1 MRHSVPPLRGSWGK
15 PLTDCVL
22 WEEGGTEERKGVV
35 GQRGRGRPG
44 KGGRQMKTRARLEV
58 AWKALLFNISLK
70 TRWQAE
76 QGEGKTRTQW
86 FLWNTCS
93 AMAATAT
100 RPLPPPPA
108 PLRSSTP
115 IPHPLQKKKK
125 RKIQE
130 ENKCFLFLFLTG
142 SQQFHKSSLCIF
154 TQSEIWIHT
163 TAINF
168 HCLQLWTLP
177 RYVAQRGFL
186 WAGLQLP
193 GSHLHKEEIL
203 VHSVYLFCVEK
214 SRAINHEEIHS
225 TLFHFTLLST
235 TLYRVSEW
243 IFNIMPQNALVFY
256 HMLGLYQ
263 SDNTWEFWEILS
275 TEGNSFK
282 V

>member
-1 MRHSVPPLRGSWGK
+1 MAL
-15 PLTDCVL
+15 
-22 WEEGGTEERKGVV
+22 
-35 GQRGRGRPG
+35 
-44 KGGRQMKTRARLEV
+44 
-58 AWKALLFNISLK
+58 KALLFDISLK
-70 TRWQAE
+70 ARQQVE
-76 QGEGKTRTQW
+76 KGEGTTWRAFYPKYLQGKNCPCYQASAITYCHQII
-86 FLWNTCS
+86 NT
-93 AMAATAT
+93 
-100 RPLPPPPA
+100 
-108 PLRSSTP
+108 
-115 IPHPLQKKKK
+115 HPQRK
-125 RKIQE
+125 RQE
-130 ENKCFLFLFLTG
+130 KNKCFLFLFLTD
-142 SQQFHKSSLCIF
+142 SQQSHKSSLYIF
-154 TQSEIWIHT
+154 TQSEIWIHI

-168 HCLQLWTLP
+168 HCLQPQTLP
-177 RYVAQRGFL
+177 GYVAQRGFL

-235 TLYRVSEW
+235 TLYRVTEW

-275 TEGNSFK
+275 TEENSFK

>member
-1 MRHSVPPLRGSWGK
+1 MAGR
-15 PLTDCVL
+15 
-22 WEEGGTEERKGVV
+22 EGGRKT
-35 GQRGRGRPG
+35 
-44 KGGRQMKTRARLEV
+44 MKRV
-58 AWKALLFNISLK
+58 FSLK
-70 TRWQAE
+70 FL
-76 QGEGKTRTQW
+76 QGRNCHCHPGHCHHHDHHENHQHAP
-86 FLWNTCS
+86 S
-93 AMAATAT
+93 
-100 RPLPPPPA
+100 LPKKE
-108 PLRSSTP
+108 LRE
-115 IPHPLQKKKK
+115 K
-125 RKIQE
+125 
-130 ENKCFLFLFLTG
+130 NKCCLSLLWTE
-142 SQQFHKSSLCIF
+142 SQQSHTSGFYIF
-154 TQSEIWIHT
+154 TWSEIWTHT

-168 HCLQLWTLP
+168 HSLHLCGLP

-275 TEGNSFK
+275 TEEK
-282 V
+282 QL

>member
-1 MRHSVPPLRGSWGK
+1 MASGA
-15 PLTDCVL
+15 
-22 WEEGGTEERKGVV
+22 
-35 GQRGRGRPG
+35 
-44 KGGRQMKTRARLEV
+44 GGRENTNTV
-58 AWKALLFNISLK
+58 VSLK
-70 TRWQAE
+70 HLQRNGCHCHQA
-76 QGEGKTRTQW
+76 T
-86 FLWNTCS
+86 
-93 AMAATAT
+93 AATT
-100 RPLPPPPA
+100 STTKIIHTHPPPP
-108 PLRSSTP
+108 P
-115 IPHPLQKKKK
+115 KKKK